1 MIDVC
6 NVKIVIVV
14 DGDHGEEPV
23 CFARET
29 NVMPTRF
36 TTIKSLKPE
45 CLRAFKKT
53 FEIIAKEMANER
65 NTY

>member
-14 DGDHGEEPV
+14 HGDHGEEPV

-29 NVMPTRF
+29 NVIPTRS
-36 TTIKSLKPE
+36 TTMKSLKPE

-53 FEIIAKEMANER
+53 FEIICRDISKQ
-65 NTY
+65 